1 MNNKKIHVAIIP
13 DGNRRWAKSKNISE
27 IKGYE
32 KSGNYERMLKLFEE
46 AKKQSVGFFSIW
58 GFSTENWSRNSYQ
71 NKQLFDFF
79 SKSFKKLRE
88 DAGKNK
94 MKVIHLG
101 RKDRIPKKL
110 AKELEL
116 LERETKNYKDFI
128 LQICID
134 YGGRDEILRA
144 VNKIIK
150 KEKIVDEKKFA
161 EYLDTKNIPDPD
173 LIIRTSGEKRISG
186 FMPFQTAY
194 SELYFTEKHFP
205 DFNEN
210 DLREAIKDF
219 KKRKRRF
226 GGN

>member
-1 MNNKKIHVAIIP
+1 MKGKKIHVAIIP
-13 DGNRRWAKSKNISE
+13 DGNRRWARSKNISE

-32 KSGNYERMLKLFEE
+32 KSGNYERLLKLFKE
-46 AKKQSVGFFSIW
+46 AKKQNVEVISIW
-58 GFSTENWSRNSYQ
+58 GFSTENWKRNKYQ
-71 NKQLFDFF
+71 NKKLFNFF
-79 SKSFKKLRE
+79 TKSFRKLRE

-101 RKDRIPKKL
+101 RKDRIPKEL
-110 AKELEL
+110 AKELDF
-116 LERETKNYKDFI
+116 LEKETKKYDDFV

-150 KEKIVDEKKFA
+150 KEKTVDEKKFIK
-161 EYLDTKNIPDPD
+161 YLDTKNIKDPD
-173 LIIRTSGEKRISG
+173 LIIRTSSEKRTSG
-186 FMPFQTAY
+186 FMPFQTTY
-194 SELYFTEKHFP
+194 SELYFSEKHFP

-210 DLREAIKDF
+210 DLRKAIKDF